1 MLLNILMKRSWNGGG
16 KKERTSKIIQGTQN
30 MMIAKICGNRK
41 IFQHNL
47 LELMKVIFC
56 GLFLSSLLVWF
67 LFFFLFSEVFI

>member
-56 GLFLSSLLVWF
+56 GLFFVITVGLVF
-67 LFFFLFSEVFI
+67 VFFSFF